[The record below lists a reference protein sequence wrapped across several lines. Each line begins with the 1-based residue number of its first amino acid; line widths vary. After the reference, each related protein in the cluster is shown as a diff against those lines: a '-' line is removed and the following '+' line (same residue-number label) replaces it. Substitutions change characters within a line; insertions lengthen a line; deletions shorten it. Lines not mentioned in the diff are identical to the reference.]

1 MKKILIDIRKDKI
14 SLGLFDNNEAIDSFN
29 FSDMRNFGESLLIEI
44 SRMISKNKLELGDVE
59 YFEVKSELEES
70 FTSVKIAE
78 IVAKTMN
85 FSKTV
90 D

>member
-1 MKKILIDIRKDKI
+1 MKKMAIDIKKDKI
-14 SLGLFDNNEAIDSFN
+14 SLYLLNNDEIIDSFY
-29 FSDMRNFGESLLIEI
+29 FLDTKNFGESLLIEI
-44 SRMISKNKLELGDVE
+44 NRMILKNRLELKDIE
-59 YFEVKSELEES
+59 YFEVKNEIAES

-78 IVAKTMN
+78 IVAKTLN

>member
-1 MKKILIDIRKDKI
+1 MAIDIKKDKI
-14 SLGLFDNNEAIDSFN
+14 SLYLLNNDEIIDSFY
-29 FSDMRNFGESLLIEI
+29 FLDTKNFGESLLIEI
-44 SRMISKNKLELGDVE
+44 NRMILKNRLELKDIE
-59 YFEVKSELEES
+59 YFEVKNEIAES

-78 IVAKTMN
+78 IVAKTLN